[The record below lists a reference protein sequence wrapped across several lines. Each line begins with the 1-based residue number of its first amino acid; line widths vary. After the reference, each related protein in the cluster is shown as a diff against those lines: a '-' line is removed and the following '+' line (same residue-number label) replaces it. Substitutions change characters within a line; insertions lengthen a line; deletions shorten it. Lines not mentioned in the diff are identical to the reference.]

1 MKAEIIAVG
10 NEVVDGYVINTNA
23 SYIAK
28 QLSKLGIETASHRTV
43 RDDEKVIKTVVNEA
57 VDKYDY
63 VVLTGGLGP
72 TKDDLT
78 KEAVCDALKKP
89 LILNHN
95 ILRDIEQSFINRNKN
110 MPKINIKQA
119 MFPED
124 AYILK
129 NEYGTAPGCVIS
141 HNNSK
146 IVLLPGPPSE
156 LKIMVEEELVLYI
169 NNRTKMDNYI
179 ETLDIKLFGISES
192 LVVEIM
198 TEKLGET
205 IWENT
210 ATYVGENEIIVRI
223 TKSDVDREKA
233 KDYIYDK
240 RQQIE
245 KCFENNIIG
254 YNEDKVEDNIVK
266 LLLEKSKTIA
276 TIESCTGGMLAETLI
291 NCGGVSA
298 CFNEGVITYSNEA
311 KIKYADVSANTL
323 NTVGAVSE
331 ETAVQMA
338 EGIKKV
344 SGADIGLST
353 TGIAGPGGGSKDKP
367 VGLVYIAIA
376 MPKRTYVYQ
385 LNLTGSRRQI
395 RELAVKNVLFNL
407 LKLLR

>member
-124 AYILK
+124 AYILNNK
-129 NEYGTAPGCVIS
+129 YGTAPGCVIS

-205 IWENT
+205 IWENI

-223 TKSDVDREKA
+223 TKSDVDRKKA

>member
-205 IWENT
+205 IWENI

-223 TKSDVDREKA
+223 TKSDVDRKKA

-276 TIESCTGGMLAETLI
+276 TVESCTGGMLAETLI

-353 TGIAGPGGGSKDKP
+353 TGRI
-367 VGLVYIAIA
+367 
-376 MPKRTYVYQ
+376 
-385 LNLTGSRRQI
+385 
-395 RELAVKNVLFNL
+395 
-407 LKLLR
+407 